1 MDYWAH
7 MDDYE
12 SQPADGSGGEIKYIR
27 ASDIEGIH
35 IFETDLSDSNGFWGR
50 RTGGTQQTFMDIA
63 KQIPEVKQMIDSGM
77 SLQQIRDSRPDLG
90 SCVGIYFEGAPQ
102 VSQLGEFYI
111 FSSNGRHR
119 ELAAQ
124 AINGVIPV
132 RITDV
137 IVQKKR

>member
-1 MDYWAH
+1 MN
-7 MDDYE
+7 DYE
-12 SQPADGSGGEIKYIR
+12 HEPQSADGEGIKYIR

-35 IFETDLSDSNGFWGR
+35 IFETDLSDSSGFWGC
-50 RTGGTQQTFMDIA
+50 RTGGTQRTFMDIA
-63 KQIPEVKQMIDSGM
+63 KQIPEVKRMVDSGM
-77 SLQQIRDSRPDLG
+77 SLQQIRDSRPDLD

-137 IVQKKR
+137 IVPKKR